1 MPRRIKRSDERAGD
15 EVAAAAKRR
24 GKPAAQAADAAGWL
38 VYILRCADGTL
49 YTGCTIDMD
58 RRLRC
63 HSRRQVKYTRSRLP
77 VELLYREPVPGRSAA
92 LKREIAIKRLARSQK
107 LALVDGRKL

>member
-1 MPRRIKRSDERAGD
+1 MPRRRKRSDEGLTSEGID
-15 EVAAAAKRR
+15 EGAAV
-24 GKPAAQAADAAGWL
+24 GPGWL

-58 RRLRC
+58 RRLRS

-77 VELLYREPVPGRSAA
+77 VELLYREVVDGRSAA
-92 LKREIAIKRLARSQK
+92 LKRELAIKRLARSQK

>member
-1 MPRRIKRSDERAGD
+1 MPRRRKRSDEAAAD
-15 EVAAAAKRR
+15 EVGSIDQAPGRAARV
-24 GKPAAQAADAAGWL
+24 AGWL

-49 YTGCTIDMD
+49 YTGCTIDIE
-58 RRLRC
+58 RRLRS

-92 LKREIAIKRLARSQK
+92 LKREIAIKRLPRLQK